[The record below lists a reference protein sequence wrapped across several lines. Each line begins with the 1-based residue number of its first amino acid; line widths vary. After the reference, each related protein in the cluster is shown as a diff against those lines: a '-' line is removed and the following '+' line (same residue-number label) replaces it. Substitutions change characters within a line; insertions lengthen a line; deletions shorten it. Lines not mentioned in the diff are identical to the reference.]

1 MSKKP
6 KKKKTPKVNSGDKG
20 SSTKDSMTG
29 LTVTVDGYG
38 TITSDKVYDKNS
50 SLIRNSLG
58 IPSDYLNQLQS
69 FDAEAEFNGSYVVF
83 TTRQVDMQGKVGATR
98 TVFQGDFAYEKNRVK
113 SARIDY
119 MSQITDSGDYG
130 YGGINYLGIA
140 IMQPSS
146 GHSWMSAINSALDK
160 PNSSTASFDIGA
172 ETPGAITG
180 DYAAVAS
187 FGNGR
192 FFYNGWESEPFASNL
207 ISP

>member
-6 KKKKTPKVNSGDKG
+6 KKTKMPKVNGGDKG
-20 SSTKDSMTG
+20 SSTKDSITG

-69 FDAEAEFNGSYVVF
+69 FDAEVEFNRSYVAF
-83 TTRQVDMQGKVGATR
+83 TTKQVDLQGKVGATR
-98 TVFQGDFAYEKNRVK
+98 TVFQGEFAYEKNRVK

-119 MSQITDSGDYG
+119 MAQVSDSGEYG
-130 YGGINYLGIA
+130 YGGINYLGVTIQ
-140 IMQPSS
+140 QPSS
-146 GHSWMSAINSALDK
+146 GYSWMSAINTALEN
-160 PNSSTASFDIGA
+160 PNSSTASFDIGLDA
-172 ETPGAITG
+172 PGAITG
-180 DYAAVAS
+180 DFAAVAS

-192 FFYNGWESEPFASNL
+192 FFYDGWKQNPFASNL
-207 ISP
+207 L

>member
-1 MSKKP
+1 VSKKP
-6 KKKKTPKVNSGDKG
+6 QKTKTPKVNGGDKG
-20 SSTKDSMTG
+20 SSTKDSITG

-69 FDAEAEFNGSYVVF
+69 FDAELEFNSSYIAF

-98 TVFQGDFAYEKNRVK
+98 TVFQGRFAYEKNRVK

-119 MSQITDSGDYG
+119 MAQISDSGDYG
-130 YGGINYLGIA
+130 YGGINYLGIT
-140 IMQPSS
+140 IKHPSS
-146 GHSWMSAINSALDK
+146 GYSWMSAINSALNN

-172 ETPGAITG
+172 ETPGEITG
-180 DYAAVAS
+180 SYPAVAS

-192 FFYNGWESEPFASNL
+192 FFYDGWKENPFASNL
-207 ISP
+207 L